1 MLGVSELV
9 STGVHHFLI
18 PSSSPYKLNSPLRM
32 RKKRSSSH
40 VPAGILAMVAAFR
53 GSVTVPGSPNP
64 SEENK
69 PRHARSTS
77 LPSLSHPAVSHL
89 HDQICALRSWP
100 LQPDGRHSPPPAG
113 EWIVAGFTGIGRLHD
128 ALHDLLRLP
137 LVRDPLRPAPWA
149 DRLLDAFLRLA
160 DAHGSFRSVALAL
173 RQHLSEARVATR
185 RHDPGRLSSA
195 LRAHRRAEKALA
207 RLASAAKDI
216 ARHAPLAPGLPA
228 DEAEIAD
235 ILREAVEATA
245 TTSAA
250 VFAGVA
256 AVSSAAETAA
266 ALALKGSSTVGT
278 LMRLSS
284 TTKKAALESERETAA
299 LERLEEAQE
308 CIEGLEKGSERV
320 LRSLM
325 NNRVSLLN
333 ILSPSL

>member
-1 MLGVSELV
+1 
-9 STGVHHFLI
+9 
-18 PSSSPYKLNSPLRM
+18 
-32 RKKRSSSH
+32 
-40 VPAGILAMVAAFR
+40 MVAAFR
-53 GSVTVPGSPNP
+53 GSISLPGSPNP

-77 LPSLSHPAVSHL
+77 LPSISHPAVSHL
-89 HDQICALRSWP
+89 HGQICALRSWP

-113 EWIVAGFTGIGRLHD
+113 RLHD

-137 LVRDPLRPAPWA
+137 LARDPLRPAPWA

-160 DAHGSFRSVALAL
+160 DAHGSFRSAALAL
-173 RQHLSEARVATR
+173 RQHLSEARAATR

-216 ARHAPLAPGLPA
+216 ARHPPLAPGLPA

-235 ILREAVEATA
+235 ILREAVAATA
-245 TTSAA
+245 TASAA

-266 ALALKGSSTVGT
+266 ASALKGSST
-278 LMRLSS
+278 
-284 TTKKAALESERETAA
+284 KKAAWESERETAA
-299 LERLEEAQE
+299 LERLEEAKE
-308 CIEGLEKGSERV
+308 CVEGLEKGSERV